1 MKSWKEERLHKP
13 SQEAK
18 ALREYADTG
27 DFEVV
32 YKCAYEVFT
41 YATNEIYQ
49 KFCDSAD
56 SEWDLDTVEYAIQTA
71 VTDAFDD
78 FLSE

>member
-1 MKSWKEERLHKP
+1 MKSWKEEKLHKP
-13 SQEAK
+13 SQGAK
-18 ALREYADTG
+18 ALREYADTR

-32 YKCAYEVFT
+32 YKYAYKVFT
-41 YATNEIYQ
+41 DATNDIYH

-56 SEWDLDTVEYAIQTA
+56 GECDLDTVEYAIQAA